1 MRPLVRRLVAVQ
13 VIALTWGAL
22 VHAAMLVG
30 AATGPAAVLDPAVPV
45 GVAVYWV
52 ALTLLDPLA
61 AALLA
66 LRRRVGLGA
75 SAAVLVSDSAVN
87 GYVIHGLGVG
97 VPWAWVGHLVV
108 TALALVVVVTWPV
121 VSPWLLRW
129 SSPTALVTAAR

>member
-22 VHAAMLVG
+22 VHAAMLV
-30 AATGPAAVLDPAVPV
+30 AAAAGPAAVLDPSVPV
-45 GVAVYWV
+45 GVAAYWV
-52 ALTLLDPLA
+52 GLTLLDPLA
-61 AALLA
+61 AGLLA

-75 SAAVLVSDSAVN
+75 SAVVLVSDSAVN

-97 VPWAWVGHLVV
+97 VPWAWAGHLVV
-108 TALALVVVVTWPV
+108 TALALGVLLTWPV

-129 SSPTALVTAAR
+129 SSPSALVVATR